1 LIKKISDKDKVA
13 WQKFINSKEKIY
25 DKDQRSLKKNIL
37 SIEKTIDLHGFTL
50 EEANKE
56 VEKFISSC
64 FEKGVSKI
72 NIITGKGSRS
82 KNKENPYQS
91 KDLSILKYS
100 VPNFIRENKDLKNKI
115 IKIDFESVKNTSKRN
130 FDIFLRKKID

>member
-1 LIKKISDKDKVA
+1 MIKKISDKDKAA

-37 SIEKTIDLHGFTL
+37 TIEKTIDLHGFTL
-50 EEANKE
+50 EDANKE

-115 IKIDFESVKNTSKRN
+115 IKIDFESVESPAKGN
-130 FDIFLRKKID
+130 FDVFLRKKID

>member
-1 LIKKISDKDKVA
+1 LNKKISDKDKAA
-13 WQKFINSKEKIY
+13 WQKFINSKEKIH
-25 DKDQRSLKKNIL
+25 DKDQRSLKKNII
-37 SIEKTIDLHGFTL
+37 SIEKTIDLHGYTL
-50 EEANKE
+50 EDANRK

-64 FEKGVSKI
+64 FEKGVTKI
-72 NIITGKGSRS
+72 NIITGKGNRS

-115 IKIDFESVKNTSKRN
+115 IKIDFESVESPAKGN
-130 FDIFLRKKID
+130 FDVFLRKKID

>member
-1 LIKKISDKDKVA
+1 MIKKISDKDKVA

-50 EEANKE
+50 EDANKE

-91 KDLSILKYS
+91 KDLSILKHS

-115 IKIDFESVKNTSKRN
+115 IKIDFESVENPSKGN

>member
-1 LIKKISDKDKVA
+1 MNKKISDKDKAA
-13 WQKFINSKEKIY
+13 WQKFINSKEKIH
-25 DKDQRSLKKNIL
+25 DKDQRSLKKNII
-37 SIEKTIDLHGFTL
+37 SIEKTIDLHGYTL
-50 EEANKE
+50 EDANRK

-64 FEKGVSKI
+64 FEKGVTKI
-72 NIITGKGSRS
+72 NIITGKGNRS

-115 IKIDFESVKNTSKRN
+115 IKIDFESVESPAKGN
-130 FDIFLRKKID
+130 FDVFLRKKID